1 MLDVNVN
8 RRGGRQIEL
17 ERFLIAVAELRE
29 TFAVWFRPF
38 VAGAKQAARIFKER
52 AVEGTWRAIG
62 GILTAARCFIVMI
75 DRQDFRSLLLRL
87 LDLVVGGD
95 RRGKLRIAG
104 DAVAQPLLARG
115 DGIPDLGI
123 EQRGLNSDEG
133 FAAVLNAEE
142 VFAHAARVFKTAGG
156 ECIKKNFAAVQHTE
170 QVRHLAVTHRGE
182 LIGR

>member
-1 MLDVNVN
+1 
-8 RRGGRQIEL
+8 
-17 ERFLIAVAELRE
+17 
-29 TFAVWFRPF
+29 
-38 VAGAKQAARIFKER
+38 
-52 AVEGTWRAIG
+52 
-62 GILTAARCFIVMI
+62 MI

-123 EQRGLNSDEG
+123 EQRGLDSDEG

-156 ECIKKNFAAVQHTE
+156 ECVKKNFATVQHIE